1 MGQELVRKGVNKED
15 IEHGLREVFG
25 TDSHKLH
32 VHIEDLEE
40 DEDGMGES
48 HSEHAPLIFHVAQS
62 IADM

>member
-1 MGQELVRKGVNKED
+1 MNKED

-32 VHIEDLEE
+32 MHTEDLEE
-40 DEDGMGES
+40 HEDGLDES
-48 HSEHAPLIFHVAQS
+48 HSEHAPLIFHVVQS